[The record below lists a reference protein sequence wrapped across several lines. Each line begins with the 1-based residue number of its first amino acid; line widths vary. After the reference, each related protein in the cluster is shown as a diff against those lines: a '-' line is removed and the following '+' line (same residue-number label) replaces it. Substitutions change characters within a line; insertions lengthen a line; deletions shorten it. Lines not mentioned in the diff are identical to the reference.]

1 MGLLKGMLRFVLL
14 TLAIGFLGSLVISI
28 GTPAGKPPEMT
39 TARSIFGAVIIL
51 LSPFLSAAWL
61 WRRRRQRKAQEAAVR
76 VAAVA
81 EEQRYQEG
89 LVQRRSIERQRL
101 IDAVDRHRG
110 ALERNLARAVRTND
124 YGAVVQDMR
133 QEALAEFFA
142 SIALDGALLS
152 FQDAQTLVFE
162 QLDIRRREH
171 AAAGFD
177 AGSVPPGGHEFERW
191 VAEALA
197 RFGWKA
203 EVTRGSGD
211 QGLDVIAEKAGK
223 RVGLQCKLYG
233 GPVGNK
239 AVQEAHAGKVY
250 YGVDAVGVLTN
261 ASFTPSATALAAVT
275 GVKLFSQHD
284 IPHLFEK
291 TFAAR

>member
-1 MGLLKGMLRFVLL
+1 LSLLKGVLRFVLL
-14 TLAIGFLGSLVISI
+14 TLAICLLGGMI
-28 GTPAGKPPEMT
+28 GSVGALAGKPPGL
-39 TARSIFGAVIIL
+39 TAWSILGMVIVF

-61 WRRRRQRKAQEAAVR
+61 WRRRRKAKAQETAMR
-76 VAAVA
+76 LMA
-81 EEQRYQEG
+81 EEQYYQEN
-89 LVQRRSIERQRL
+89 LPRRRLIERQRL
-101 IDAVDRHRG
+101 IDAVDQHRG

-124 YGAVVQDMR
+124 YGMVVQDMR
-133 QEALAEFFA
+133 GEALAEFFA
-142 SIALDGALLS
+142 SIALDGALFS
-152 FQDAQTLVFE
+152 FEDAKALVFE
-162 QLDIRRREH
+162 QLNTRRREQV
-171 AAAGFD
+171 AAGFD
-177 AGSVPPGGHEFERW
+177 AGSVPLDGHEFEHW
-191 VAEALA
+191 VADALK
-197 RFGWKA
+197 RYGWKA
-203 EVTRGSGD
+203 TRGSGD
-211 QGLDVIAEKAGK
+211 QGLDVIAEKKGK

-284 IPHLFEK
+284 IPSLFEK

>member
-1 MGLLKGMLRFVLL
+1 MSLLKGVLRFVLL
-14 TLAIGFLGSLVISI
+14 TLAICLLGGMI
-28 GTPAGKPPEMT
+28 GSVGALAGKPPGL
-39 TARSIFGAVIIL
+39 TAWSILGMVIVF

-61 WRRRRQRKAQEAAVR
+61 WRRRRKAKAQEAAMR
-76 VAAVA
+76 LMA
-81 EEQRYQEG
+81 EEQHYQEN
-89 LVQRRSIERQRL
+89 LPRRRLIERQRL
-101 IDAVDRHRG
+101 IDAVDQHRG

-124 YGAVVQDMR
+124 YGMVVQDMR
-133 QEALAEFFA
+133 GEALAEFFA
-142 SIALDGALLS
+142 SIALDGALFS
-152 FQDAQTLVFE
+152 FEDAKALVFE
-162 QLDIRRREH
+162 QLNTRRREQV
-171 AAAGFD
+171 AAGFD
-177 AGSVPPGGHEFERW
+177 AGSVPLDGHEFEHW
-191 VAEALA
+191 VADALK
-197 RFGWKA
+197 RYGWKA

-211 QGLDVIAEKAGK
+211 QGLDVIAEKKGK

-284 IPHLFEK
+284 IPSLFEK

>member
-1 MGLLKGMLRFVLL
+1 LSLLKGVLRFVLL
-14 TLAIGFLGSLVISI
+14 TLAICLLGGMI
-28 GTPAGKPPEMT
+28 GSVGALAGKPPGL
-39 TARSIFGAVIIL
+39 TALGILGMVIVV

-61 WRRRRQRKAQEAAVR
+61 WRRRRKAKAQEAAMR
-76 VAAVA
+76 LTALA
-81 EEQRYQEG
+81 EEQDYQEN
-89 LVQRRSIERQRL
+89 LLRRRLIERQRL
-101 IDAVDRHRG
+101 IDAVDQHRG

-124 YGAVVQDMR
+124 YGTVVQDTR
-133 QEALAEFFA
+133 GEALAEFFA
-142 SIALDGALLS
+142 SIAPDGALFS
-152 FQDAQTLVFE
+152 FEDAKALVFE
-162 QLDIRRREH
+162 QLNTRRREQV
-171 AAAGFD
+171 AAGFD
-177 AGSVPPGGHEFERW
+177 AGSVPLDGHEFEHW
-191 VAEALA
+191 VADALK
-197 RFGWKA
+197 RYGWKA
-203 EVTRGSGD
+203 TRGSGD
-211 QGLDVIAEKAGK
+211 QGLDVIAEKKGK

-284 IPHLFEK
+284 IPSLFEK

>member
-1 MGLLKGMLRFVLL
+1 LSLLKGVLRFVLL
-14 TLAIGFLGSLVISI
+14 TLAICLLGGMI
-28 GTPAGKPPEMT
+28 GSVGALAGKPPGL
-39 TARSIFGAVIIL
+39 TAWSILGMVIVF

-61 WRRRRQRKAQEAAVR
+61 WRRRRKAKAQEAAMR
-76 VAAVA
+76 LMA
-81 EEQRYQEG
+81 EEQHYQEN
-89 LVQRRSIERQRL
+89 LPRRRLIERQRL
-101 IDAVDRHRG
+101 IDAVDQHRG

-124 YGAVVQDMR
+124 YGTVVQDMTGK
-133 QEALAEFFA
+133 ALAEFFA
-142 SIALDGALLS
+142 SIALDGALFS
-152 FQDAQTLVFE
+152 FEDAKALVFE
-162 QLDIRRREH
+162 QLNTRRREQV
-171 AAAGFD
+171 AAGFD
-177 AGSVPPGGHEFERW
+177 AGSVPLDGHEFEHW
-191 VAEALA
+191 VADALK
-197 RFGWKA
+197 RYGWKA

-211 QGLDVIAEKAGK
+211 QGLDVIAEKKGK

-284 IPHLFEK
+284 IPSLFEK

>member
-1 MGLLKGMLRFVLL
+1 MSLLKGVLRFVLL
-14 TLAIGFLGSLVISI
+14 TLAICLLGGMI
-28 GTPAGKPPEMT
+28 GSVGALAGKPPGL
-39 TARSIFGAVIIL
+39 TAWSILGMVIVF

-61 WRRRRQRKAQEAAVR
+61 WRRRRKAKAQETAMR
-76 VAAVA
+76 LMA
-81 EEQRYQEG
+81 EEQYYQEN
-89 LVQRRSIERQRL
+89 LPRRRLIERQRL
-101 IDAVDRHRG
+101 IDAVDQHRG

-124 YGAVVQDMR
+124 YGMVVQDMR
-133 QEALAEFFA
+133 GEALAEFFA
-142 SIALDGALLS
+142 SIALDGALFS
-152 FQDAQTLVFE
+152 FEDAKALVFE
-162 QLDIRRREH
+162 QLNTRRREQV
-171 AAAGFD
+171 AAGFD
-177 AGSVPPGGHEFERW
+177 AGSVPLDGHEFEHW
-191 VAEALA
+191 VADALK
-197 RFGWKA
+197 RYGWKA
-203 EVTRGSGD
+203 TRGSGD
-211 QGLDVIAEKAGK
+211 QGLDVIAEKKGK

-284 IPHLFEK
+284 IPSLFEK

>member
-1 MGLLKGMLRFVLL
+1 LLLLKGVLRFVLL
-14 TLAIGFLGSLVISI
+14 TLAICLLGGMI
-28 GTPAGKPPEMT
+28 GSVGALAGKPPGL
-39 TARSIFGAVIIL
+39 TALGILGMVIVV

-61 WRRRRQRKAQEAAVR
+61 WRRKAKAQEAAMR
-76 VAAVA
+76 LMA
-81 EEQRYQEG
+81 EEQHYQEN
-89 LVQRRSIERQRL
+89 LPRRRLIERQRL
-101 IDAVDRHRG
+101 IDAVDQHRG

-124 YGAVVQDMR
+124 YGAVVQDMTGK
-133 QEALAEFFA
+133 ALAEFFA
-142 SIALDGALLS
+142 SIALDGALFS
-152 FQDAQTLVFE
+152 FEDAKALVFE
-162 QLDIRRREH
+162 QLNTRRREQV
-171 AAAGFD
+171 AAGFD
-177 AGSVPPGGHEFERW
+177 AGSVPLDGHEFEHW
-191 VAEALA
+191 VADALT
-197 RFGWKA
+197 RYGWKA

-211 QGLDVIAEKAGK
+211 QGLDVIAEKKGK

-284 IPHLFEK
+284 IPSLFEK

>member
-1 MGLLKGMLRFVLL
+1 LSLLKGVLRFVLL
-14 TLAIGFLGSLVISI
+14 TLAICLLGGMI
-28 GTPAGKPPEMT
+28 GSVGALAGKPPGL
-39 TARSIFGAVIIL
+39 TALGILGMVIVV

-61 WRRRRQRKAQEAAVR
+61 WRRRRKAKAQEAAMR
-76 VAAVA
+76 LMA
-81 EEQRYQEG
+81 EEQHYQEN
-89 LVQRRSIERQRL
+89 LPRRRLIERQRL
-101 IDAVDRHRG
+101 IDAVDQHRG

-124 YGAVVQDMR
+124 YGTVVQDTR
-133 QEALAEFFA
+133 GEALAEFFA
-142 SIALDGALLS
+142 SIALDGALFS
-152 FQDAQTLVFE
+152 FEDAKALVFE
-162 QLDIRRREH
+162 QLNTRRREQV
-171 AAAGFD
+171 AAGFD
-177 AGSVPPGGHEFERW
+177 AGSVPLDGHEFEHW
-191 VAEALA
+191 VADALT
-197 RFGWKA
+197 RYGWKA

-211 QGLDVIAEKAGK
+211 QGLDVIAEKKGK

-284 IPHLFEK
+284 IPSLFEK

>member
-1 MGLLKGMLRFVLL
+1 LSLLKGVLRFVLL
-14 TLAIGFLGSLVISI
+14 TLAICLLGGMI
-28 GTPAGKPPEMT
+28 GSVGTLAGKPPGL
-39 TARSIFGAVIIL
+39 TALGILGMVIVV

-61 WRRRRQRKAQEAAVR
+61 WRRRRKAKAQEAAMR
-76 VAAVA
+76 LMA
-81 EEQRYQEG
+81 EEQHYQEN
-89 LVQRRSIERQRL
+89 LPRRRLIERQRL
-101 IDAVDRHRG
+101 IDAVDQHRG

-124 YGAVVQDMR
+124 YGTVVQDMTGK
-133 QEALAEFFA
+133 ALAEFFA
-142 SIALDGALLS
+142 SIALDGALFS
-152 FQDAQTLVFE
+152 FEDAKALVFE
-162 QLDIRRREH
+162 QLNTRRREQV
-171 AAAGFD
+171 AAGFD
-177 AGSVPPGGHEFERW
+177 AGSVPLDGHEFEHW
-191 VAEALA
+191 VADALK
-197 RFGWKA
+197 RYGWKT

-211 QGLDVIAEKAGK
+211 QGLDVIAEKKGK

-284 IPHLFEK
+284 IPSLFEK

>member
-1 MGLLKGMLRFVLL
+1 LSLLKGVLRFVLL
-14 TLAIGFLGSLVISI
+14 TLAICLLGGMI
-28 GTPAGKPPEMT
+28 GSVGALAGKPPGL
-39 TARSIFGAVIIL
+39 TASGILGMVIVF

-61 WRRRRQRKAQEAAVR
+61 WRRRRKAKAQEAAMR
-76 VAAVA
+76 LMA
-81 EEQRYQEG
+81 EEQHYQEN
-89 LVQRRSIERQRL
+89 LPRRRLIERQRL
-101 IDAVDRHRG
+101 IDAVDQHRG

-124 YGAVVQDMR
+124 YGMVVQDMR
-133 QEALAEFFA
+133 GEALAEFFA
-142 SIALDGALLS
+142 SIALDGALFS
-152 FQDAQTLVFE
+152 FEDAKALVFE
-162 QLDIRRREH
+162 QLNTRRREQV
-171 AAAGFD
+171 AAGFD
-177 AGSVPPGGHEFERW
+177 AGSVPLDGHEFEHW
-191 VAEALA
+191 VADALK
-197 RFGWKA
+197 RYGWKA

-211 QGLDVIAEKAGK
+211 QGLDVIAEKKGK

-284 IPHLFEK
+284 IPNLFEK
-291 TFAAR
+291 IFAVR

>member
-1 MGLLKGMLRFVLL
+1 MSLVKGVLRFVLL
-14 TLAIGFLGSLVISI
+14 TLAIGFLGGMI
-28 GTPAGKPPEMT
+28 GAVGMPAGQPPGL
-39 TARSIFGAVIIL
+39 TAWSILGSVIVL
-51 LSPFLSAAWL
+51 LSPVLSAIWL
-61 WRRRRQRKAQEAAVR
+61 WRRRRKAKAREAAMR
-76 VAAVA
+76 LAALA
-81 EEQRYQEG
+81 EEQSFQKS
-89 LVQRRSIERQRL
+89 LLQRRVVERQRL
-101 IDAVDRHRG
+101 ADAVDRHRG

-124 YGAVVQDMR
+124 YGAVVQDMTG
-133 QEALAEFFA
+133 EALDEFFA
-142 SIALDGALLS
+142 SIALDGAALS
-152 FQDAQTLVFE
+152 FEDAKALVFE
-162 QLDIRRREH
+162 RLNIHRREQ

-177 AGSVPPGGHEFERW
+177 AGSVPQGGHDFEHW
-191 VAEALA
+191 VADALR

-261 ASFTPSATALAAVT
+261 ASFTPSATALALAT

-284 IPHLFEK
+284 IPDLFEK

>member
-1 MGLLKGMLRFVLL
+1 MSLLKGVLRFVLL
-14 TLAIGFLGSLVISI
+14 TLEICLLGGMIGSVGAL
-28 GTPAGKPPEMT
+28 AGKPPGL
-39 TARSIFGAVIIL
+39 TAWSILGMVIVF

-61 WRRRRQRKAQEAAVR
+61 WRRRRKAKAQEAAMR
-76 VAAVA
+76 LMA
-81 EEQRYQEG
+81 EEQHYQEN
-89 LVQRRSIERQRL
+89 LPRRRLIERQRL
-101 IDAVDRHRG
+101 IDAVDQHRG

-124 YGAVVQDMR
+124 YGAVVQDTR
-133 QEALAEFFA
+133 GEALAEFFA
-142 SIALDGALLS
+142 SIALDGALFS
-152 FQDAQTLVFE
+152 FEDAKALVFE
-162 QLDIRRREH
+162 QLNTRRREQV
-171 AAAGFD
+171 AAGFD
-177 AGSVPPGGHEFERW
+177 AGSVPLDGHEFEHW
-191 VAEALA
+191 VADALK
-197 RFGWKA
+197 RYGWKA

-211 QGLDVIAEKAGK
+211 QGLDVIAEKKGK

-284 IPHLFEK
+284 IPSLFEK